1 MVLLSAGAMSYDVRM
16 PFHGL
21 YNSRRATPPQPSIAA
36 VWGELARRYVKPE
49 LNAKSGPEEI
59 WKGVLFLRKM
69 GYIAVDS
76 ETQAPAPDITP
87 GDMPEIANIVAQP
100 RAAKKSTT
108 KKAK

>member
-1 MVLLSAGAMSYDVRM
+1 MLLSAGAIPYDAAM
-16 PFHGL
+16 PFQGQ
-21 YNSRRATPPQPSIAA
+21 YNSRKATPPRPSIAA

-69 GYIAVDS
+69 GYVVVDS
-76 ETQAPAPDITP
+76 ETHAPAPDITP
-87 GDMPEIANIVAQP
+87 GDMPEIATIVAQP
-100 RAAKKSTT
+100 RPPKKATK

>member
-1 MVLLSAGAMSYDVRM
+1 M
-16 PFHGL
+16 PFHGT
-21 YNSRRATPPQPSIAA
+21 YNSRKATPPQPSIVA

-69 GYIAVDS
+69 GYTVVDS
-76 ETQAPAPDITP
+76 ESQAAAPDITP
-87 GDMPEIANIVAQP
+87 GDMPEIATIVAQP
-100 RAAKKSTT
+100 RVPKKGAK